1 MTREELIQKQI
12 DEIMDYF
19 PFEKV
24 HAQMVAENWKW
35 GTTNGTSEVPDIPTI
50 RQAARERLKAAAR
63 GGNEG
68 YSSTGGFTAR
78 CAGGFDEDDGQA
90 WLRLE
95 LVFGHEWCCD
105 GESYG
110 EKLPANPY
118 TYRSST
124 FTGPDYYEVQAAFRK
139 WDEESHP
146 MLQRTVLTAFEA
158 GVDYGLKYLNK

>member
-1 MTREELIQKQI
+1 MTRDELIQKQI

-24 HAQMVAENWKW
+24 HAQMVAEKWKW
-35 GTTNGTSEVPDIPTI
+35 ATMNGTSEVPDIPTI

-63 GGNEG
+63 KNNEG

-78 CAGGFDEDDGQA
+78 CVGGFDEDDGQA

-95 LVFGHEWCCD
+95 LAFGHEWTCE

-110 EKLPANPY
+110 KKLPPNPY
-118 TYRSST
+118 LYRSTT
-124 FTGPDYYEVQAAFRK
+124 FTGPSYEEVQTAYKQWYEQA
-139 WDEESHP
+139 HP
-146 MLQRTVLTAFEA
+146 TIPRHTSTAFEA
-158 GVDYGLKYLNK
+158 GVDYALKYLNQ